1 MAVTAIWSVKGNVET
16 VIRYTA
22 NPSKTWNEN
31 YEQAASYH
39 TLENVM
45 TYSADE
51 MKTEKQLY
59 VSGVNCSEIPAVAVD
74 QFHDTKRAHK
84 NEGGIVCFHG
94 YQSFRP
100 GEVTPELAHKIGVEL
115 AKRLWGD
122 RFEVLVSSHLNT
134 GVIHDV
140 FYKG

>member
-31 YEQAASYH
+31 YERAASYH
-39 TLENVM
+39 ALENVM

-74 QFHDTKRAHK
+74 QFH
-84 NEGGIVCFHG
+84 
-94 YQSFRP
+94 
-100 GEVTPELAHKIGVEL
+100 
-115 AKRLWGD
+115 
-122 RFEVLVSSHLNT
+122 
-134 GVIHDV
+134 
-140 FYKG
+140 